1 MCSQVCVDKERS
13 VSWLSLVKLH
23 IHGVVNMGST
33 PVEASSGVSMIDRH
47 IVYRIS
53 YIRYFKM
60 AARDNRLLKIIGQ
73 DGLIRGIYGNLSN
86 I

>member
-1 MCSQVCVDKERS
+1 MFHSKSVIQHLRKICPY

-33 PVEASSGVSMIDRH
+33 PVEASSGVSMIDLYLRQG
-47 IVYRIS
+47 ITGFI
-53 YIRYFKM
+53 
-60 AARDNRLLKIIGQ
+60 RLL
-73 DGLIRGIYGNLSN
+73 DRMGLFEVFMAWIYGMG